1 MLSVG
6 STSAMTAFAGQFMT
20 DLWPV
25 IALAVG
31 VPLSFYIIKKVIA
44 LVPKGR

>member
-1 MLSVG
+1 MLTVG
-6 STSAMTAFAGQFMT
+6 STTDMTAFAGAFLT

-25 IALAVG
+25 VALAVG
-31 VPLSFYIIKKVIA
+31 VPLAFYIIKKVIH

>member
-1 MLSVG
+1 MITLG
-6 STSAMTAFAGQFMT
+6 STTDMTAFAGTFMT

-25 IALAVG
+25 VALAVG